1 MTQLGVGNVMGIQ
14 MDGRTYRVRAKFD
27 SLEEYATLKEGLN
40 AGDMLS
46 GDHERDLDGTYLSH
60 ALDVEPDPRYPEDY
74 DAFYAAIIAP
84 VNSHSIVMPHGQGTI
99 TYDAMVSDAGH
110 RSRGKLAGI
119 RRWTGLRVEFSSIR
133 PVLRPEESTT

>member
-1 MTQLGVGNVMGIQ
+1 

-27 SLEEYATLKEGLN
+27 TLEEYATLKEGLN

-99 TYDAMVSDAGH
+99 TYDAMVSDVGH